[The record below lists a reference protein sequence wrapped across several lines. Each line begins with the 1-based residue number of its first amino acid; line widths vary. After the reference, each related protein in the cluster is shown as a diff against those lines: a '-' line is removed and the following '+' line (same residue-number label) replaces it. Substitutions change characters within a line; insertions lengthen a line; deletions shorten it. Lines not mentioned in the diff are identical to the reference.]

1 MPPDVSFKKKPV
13 RKSNPTAALPSFAW
27 LAWLHRSTRLRMSNV
42 GDGST
47 RHGDMKA
54 KGGEG
59 GAEPFSRQNSWW
71 WRVMTLIQ
79 SLTIDIFQYLYW
91 SASRW
96 AASQHAVYFS
106 ARDRRLNMCVGSSD
120 ESDAKGVVFLPSFKA
135 AFQWILVE
143 YQQTSENSDPSPIE
157 NAGKI
162 MIICQC
168 GKKIDVRLQTWV
180 MLTVFLPSMFPIS
193 EVVGR
198 FCRFPTKISRFIF
211 GLQLERA
218 SNGTRSTRQS
228 ASHFQKL
235 Q

>member
-1 MPPDVSFKKKPV
+1 MDLSFGDLSFIFHHMVFRVWCRQIVSFKKFPV

-27 LAWLHRSTRLRMSNV
+27 LASLPKHRSTRLRMSDV

-54 KGGEG
+54 KDREG

-79 SLTIDIFQYLYW
+79 SPTIDIFQYLYG

-135 AFQWILVE
+135 AFQWILCGVR
-143 YQQTSENSDPSPIE
+143 Q
-157 NAGKI
+157 KI
-162 MIICQC
+162 QI
-168 GKKIDVRLQTWV
+168 
-180 MLTVFLPSMFPIS
+180 LP
-193 EVVGR
+193 
-198 FCRFPTKISRFIF
+198 
-211 GLQLERA
+211 L
-218 SNGTRSTRQS
+218 
-228 ASHFQKL
+228 
-235 Q
+235 